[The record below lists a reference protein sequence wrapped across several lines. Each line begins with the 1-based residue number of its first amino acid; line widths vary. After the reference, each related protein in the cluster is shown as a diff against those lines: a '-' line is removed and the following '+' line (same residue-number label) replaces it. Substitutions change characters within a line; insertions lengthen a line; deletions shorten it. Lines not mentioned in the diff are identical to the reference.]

1 MMRLSLFCLTALALG
16 GCVQSPASERT
27 TKTATAAQAQAQP
40 APPSQQPS
48 VAQDCAPPAYPPGTQ
63 DARMSGVS
71 MMAFLVGSDGA
82 VRETRLLKSS
92 GHAVLDEAAQA
103 ALKLCHFR
111 PALKDGQP
119 VAAWQPVQ
127 YVWAP

>member
-27 TKTATAAQAQAQP
+27 SRTATAAQAQPEPSSQP
-40 APPSQQPS
+40 PS
-48 VAQDCAPPAYPPGTQ
+48 VAQDCAPPSYPAGTQ
-63 DARMSGVS
+63 EARMNGVS

-92 GHAVLDEAAQA
+92 GHAILDEAAQA

>member
-27 TKTATAAQAQAQP
+27 TNTAQAQAQP
-40 APPSQQPS
+40 APAPQPPS
-48 VAQDCAPPAYPPGTQ
+48 VAQDCAPPAYPAGTQ
-63 DARMSGVS
+63 DARMGGVS

-92 GHAVLDEAAQA
+92 GHAILDEAAQA

>member
-27 TKTATAAQAQAQP
+27 NKNAAAAQP
-40 APPSQQPS
+40 APSPQPPS
-48 VAQDCAPPAYPPGTQ
+48 VAQDCAPPAYPAGTQ
-63 DARMSGVS
+63 EARMGGVS

-92 GHAVLDEAAQA
+92 GHAILDEAAQA

-127 YVWAP
+127 YMWAP